1 LPEPSSGALPGH
13 LVLVIDDEED
23 SRILLTHLVEECG
36 CRVITAD
43 SGEQALR
50 RAREVRPDLI
60 TLDLMMPRMGG
71 WEVLAAIKADLELRD
86 IPVIV
91 VSVAAGENSGR
102 VLGAVDV
109 LRKPVAREDLLAALQ
124 RNLPMAKPKILVVD
138 DEPDARQLILSHLE
152 DEPVEIRAAVNGREA
167 LDMMEIFFPD
177 VVLLDLMMPVMDGF
191 SFLNVLRTNPRYQR
205 VRVVVVTAKELT
217 PEESEQLRQQ
227 TQHVLQKANAFG
239 EDLKQLLRTLLKAKA
254 PRLATP

>member
-1 LPEPSSGALPGH
+1 LPGD

-23 SRILLTHLVEECG
+23 SRILLTHVVEECG

-60 TLDLMMPRMGG
+60 TLDLMMPRMSG
-71 WEVLAAIKADLELRD
+71 WEVLAAFKADPELRD
-86 IPVIV
+86 IPIVV
-91 VSVAAGENSGR
+91 VSVAAGESSGR

-109 LRKPVAREDLLAALQ
+109 LRKPVAREELLAVLQ
-124 RNLPMAKPKILVVD
+124 RNLPMAKPRILVVD

-152 DEPVEIRAAVNGREA
+152 DEPVEIRAAVNGRDA
-167 LDMMEIFFPD
+167 LDMMEVFFPD

-191 SFLNVLRTNPRYQR
+191 TFLNVLRADPRYQR
-205 VRVVVVTAKELT
+205 LRVVVVTAKELT
-217 PEESEQLRQQ
+217 PEETEQLRQQ
-227 TQHVLQKANAFG
+227 TQRVLPKAGAFG
-239 EDLKQLLRTLLKAKA
+239 EELKQLLRELLQPAA
-254 PRLATP
+254 PNLAPS